1 MRETHGGLRF
11 VHLPCRGQLFCN
23 NNRQREHRMARVTV
37 EDCVDKIPNRF
48 ELLLIAAYRARMLGN
63 GAHMNVEPEND
74 KNAVIA
80 LREIAAKTISAND
93 LRESLIHSLQ
103 EQVEID
109 EPEEVPAPVVPRHD
123 RPILGRDS
131 RSSDTTIDV
140 MTEEELLRGLEKWT
154 PFEPQIL
161 PSG

>member
-1 MRETHGGLRF
+1 
-11 VHLPCRGQLFCN
+11 
-23 NNRQREHRMARVTV
+23 MARVTV

-48 ELLLIAAYRARMLGN
+48 ELLLIATYRARMLGN
-63 GAHMNVEPEND
+63 GAQMTVDSEND
-74 KNAVIA
+74 KNPVIA
-80 LREIAAKTISAND
+80 LREIAAKTLSAND
-93 LRESLIHSLQ
+93 LRESLIHSIQ

-109 EPEEVPAPVVPRHD
+109 EPEGEAAPMAPHQD

-131 RSSDTTIDV
+131 QSSDTTIDM

-154 PFEPQIL
+154 PVEPQIM

>member
-1 MRETHGGLRF
+1 
-11 VHLPCRGQLFCN
+11 
-23 NNRQREHRMARVTV
+23 MARVTV

-63 GAHMNVEPEND
+63 GAQLTVDSEND
-74 KNAVIA
+74 KNPVIA

-93 LRESLIHSLQ
+93 LRENLIHSIQ

-109 EPEEVPAPVVPRHD
+109 EPEGAAAPTAPRQD

-131 RSSDTTIDV
+131 QSSDTTIDT
-140 MTEEELLRGLEKWT
+140 MTEEELLRGMEKWT
-154 PFEPQIL
+154 PVEPQIT